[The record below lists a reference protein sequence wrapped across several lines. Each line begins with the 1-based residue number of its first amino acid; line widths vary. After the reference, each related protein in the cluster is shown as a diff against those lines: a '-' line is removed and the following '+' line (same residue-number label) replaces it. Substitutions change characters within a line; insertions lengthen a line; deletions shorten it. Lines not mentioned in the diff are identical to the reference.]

1 MTTKEPLTRN
11 LLNRLRRLKRKY
23 NISQDNFNA
32 RIAEHS
38 TQLKALTAELRNRTK
53 RIENKQINKQFK
65 ENPRQVYRNMLEE
78 TIEVENPPEKEK
90 LEEFWR
96 PLFETPK
103 EHKENKWVQDIID
116 INKNKPE
123 MTMLYIDEDD
133 ITDKLKTFS
142 ADSTKKYINRSED
155 NPSREDYRSK
165 IVTSIRYAISV
176 SLSWNYIHKAVLE
189 MLKTSLVFQ

>member
-78 TIEVENPPEKEK
+78 TIEVENPPEKENFGDPY
-90 LEEFWR
+90 LR
-96 PLFETPK
+96 
-103 EHKENKWVQDIID
+103 H
-116 INKNKPE
+116 PE
-123 MTMLYIDEDD
+123 SI
-133 ITDKLKTFS
+133 KKTNG
-142 ADSTKKYINRSED
+142 Y
-155 NPSREDYRSK
+155 
-165 IVTSIRYAISV
+165 
-176 SLSWNYIHKAVLE
+176 
-189 MLKTSLVFQ
+189 KTS